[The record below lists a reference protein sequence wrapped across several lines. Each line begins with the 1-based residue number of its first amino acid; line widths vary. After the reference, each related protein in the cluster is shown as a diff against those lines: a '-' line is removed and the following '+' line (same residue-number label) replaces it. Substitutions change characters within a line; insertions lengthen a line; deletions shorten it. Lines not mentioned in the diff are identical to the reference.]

1 MAQNKLDVDD
11 RARQIVMENFTVANT
26 AQSIIDVLSLGV

>member
-11 RARQIVMENFTVANT
+11 RARQIVMVNFTVANM
-26 AQSIIDVLSLGV
+26 AQSVIDVLSLDV